1 MNTRVPNSE
10 TSVSRTDFTPVP
22 TKEIDNSELE
32 DDEDTLCGIGNF
44 HPTWLQKFSTPKIFL
59 VNNCI
64 LAVFQGAIFSYF
76 VGCLSTIE
84 KRYAFETKVSGIIL
98 MAEDVCPIVLG
109 VFLGYF
115 GGKSHRPRIMA
126 FGMFI
131 AVVSCFV
138 MALPYFIYGPIK
150 EFNPETL
157 KLLNRTEHESCDAK
171 EEDDFCKKSPT
182 NTAVSIFFFGVFL
195 KGFSS
200 LAFYTLSTSY
210 MDDIVKK
217 KHSPVYLGIPIVFK
231 INEIYS
237 IQSQEI
243 HRLESSSLG
252 KRRIGEEYTPNQI
265 SGIARVKI
273 EAAV

>member
-1 MNTRVPNSE
+1 MSTRVPNSE
-10 TSVSRTDFTPVP
+10 NSVLRTDFTPVP

-32 DDEDTLCGIGNF
+32 DDEDTLCGIGSF
-44 HPTWLQKFSTPKIFL
+44 HPTWLQKFSTPKIFF

-115 GGKSHRPRIMA
+115 G
-126 FGMFI
+126 
-131 AVVSCFV
+131 
-138 MALPYFIYGPIK
+138 

-157 KLLNRTEHESCDAK
+157 KLLNRTEYESCDAK
-171 EEDDFCKKSPT
+171 EEDDFCEKSPT

-217 KHSPVYLGIPIVFK
+217 KHSPVYLGK
-231 INEIYS
+231 N
-237 IQSQEI
+237 I
-243 HRLESSSLG
+243 HIKLQKL
-252 KRRIGEEYTPNQI
+252 I
-265 SGIARVKI
+265 SFL
-273 EAAV
+273 